1 MQDSQPTD
9 AHPQHSQ
16 PTDARPQYGDDGN
29 ATDNRLGDAV
39 SPYLRMHAD
48 NPVDWREWGPDAF
61 AEAEQRDVPV
71 FVSIGYATCHWCHV
85 MARES
90 FADPEIAA
98 FLRDGFVSVKVDREE
113 RPDVDASAMMG
124 ASAFT
129 ENLGWP
135 LSVYMTPAGRVFYAG
150 TYSPPQPVGDHP
162 SFRQVLAAVRDA
174 WTDRR
179 EEVDANAD
187 GIAAAITAQGST
199 SETCAIPRPHDVHA
213 VVERLAEAEDREH
226 GGFGGAPKFPNAPL
240 LEFLVEAGAD
250 VPTSG
255 ATGLAG
261 RTLRTIARSELRD
274 PVDGGVFRYATRRD
288 WTVPHFERML
298 YDNAGLLAV
307 AGRLATTD
315 PQASASASSSVA
327 TDGSAGADG
336 VGALAAEV
344 ASGIAGFL
352 RDTLRTDD
360 GVFVAAQDSES
371 TIDGR
376 RVEGA
381 WYRLGAEDRARLDP
395 PPLDD
400 QVLTGWN
407 GLAIRGLAIAGAAL
421 GDDVMLADAARAA
434 DRLLETV
441 VVDDRVTI
449 RSSTPRGPS
458 TAAPTIEDVGLLTEG
473 LLELALAT
481 GEVRYATAARRIV
494 DGVLDANG
502 TVVLVG
508 SADPVLAAAGTDPGE
523 QPQTAMRSGTVALA
537 SALSMLAELT
547 GSSAYLTSAEHLV
560 GPRIADGLGQP
571 LGHADALALGLT
583 FGAPAREIVLVL
595 GDPSAD
601 SHTLDDVA
609 HERAGVQQRRGGA
622 TSDNDGLVARV
633 RRERRP
639 GTLVAVVTAEQCR
652 AWAEAGFE
660 LFADRAPT
668 DLAGDTDAR
677 ATEQEQELVV
687 YVCHDRVCDLPVRTL
702 DALEATLS
710 R

>member
-1 MQDSQPTD
+1 MPE
-9 AHPQHSQ
+9 SQ
-16 PTDARPQYGDDGN
+16 PTDARPQHGDDGHP
-29 ATDNRLGDAV
+29 TDNRLGDAV

-61 AEAEQRDVPV
+61 AEAERRDVPV

-90 FADPEIAA
+90 FADPEVAA
-98 FLRDGFVSVKVDREE
+98 ILRDGFVSVKVDREE

-199 SETCAIPRPHDVHA
+199 AETRAIPRPDDVHT

-250 VPTSG
+250 VPASG

-307 AGRLATTD
+307 AGRLATSH
-315 PQASASASSSVA
+315 PQASASSSVA
-327 TDGSAGADG
+327 TDGSDG
-336 VGALAAEV
+336 SDGSDGDGDGDLAAEV

-381 WYRLGAEDRARLDP
+381 WYRLRAEDRARLDP

-407 GLAIRGLAIAGAAL
+407 GLTIRGLAIAGAAL

-441 VVDDRVTI
+441 VVDDRVTV

-458 TAAPTIEDVGLLTEG
+458 TAAPTVEDVGLLTEG

-494 DGVLDANG
+494 DGVLDADG

-547 GSSAYLTSAEHLV
+547 GSSASLTSAEHLV
-560 GPRIADGLGQP
+560 GPRIADGLAQP
-571 LGHADALALGLT
+571 LGHADALALGLA

-595 GDPSAD
+595 GDPSA
-601 SHTLDDVA
+601 S
-609 HERAGVQQRRGGA
+609 E
-622 TSDNDGLVARV
+622 NDGLVARV

-639 GTLVAVVTAEQCR
+639 GTLVAVVTTEQCR
-652 AWAEAGFE
+652 AWADAGFE
-660 LFADRAPT
+660 LFVDRAPT
-668 DLAGDTDAR
+668 DRD
-677 ATEQEQELVV
+677 EQGPVV
-687 YVCHDRVCDLPVRTL
+687 YVCHEMVCDLPVRTL
-702 DALEATLS
+702 AALEATLS
-710 R
+710 T

>member
-1 MQDSQPTD
+1 MQDSQ
-9 AHPQHSQ
+9 
-16 PTDARPQYGDDGN
+16 N
-29 ATDNRLGDAV
+29 TDNRLGDAV

-61 AEAEQRDVPV
+61 AEAVERDVPV

-90 FADPEIAA
+90 FADPEIAGI
-98 FLRDGFVSVKVDREE
+98 LRSGFVSVKVDREE

-129 ENLGWP
+129 ESLGWP

-150 TYSPPQPVGDHP
+150 TYSPPQPVGDHA

-179 EEVDANAD
+179 EEVDANAN
-187 GIAAAITAQGST
+187 GIAAAIAAQGST
-199 SETCAIPRPHDVHA
+199 SEARTIPRPDEVHA
-213 VVERLAEAEDREH
+213 VIDRLADAEDHEH

-240 LEFLVEAGAD
+240 LEFLAEA
-250 VPTSG
+250 
-255 ATGLAG
+255 ATDRPDSAAG
-261 RTLRTIARSELRD
+261 QVLERTLRTIADSELRD

-288 WTVPHFERML
+288 WSVPHYERML

-307 AGRLATTD
+307 AGRLALMGTD
-315 PQASASASSSVA
+315 SAR
-327 TDGSAGADG
+327 
-336 VGALAAEV
+336 ALAAEFAV
-344 ASGIAGFL
+344 GIAGFL
-352 RDTLRTDD
+352 RGTLRTDD

-376 RVEGA
+376 RVEGT

-407 GLAIRGLAIAGAAL
+407 GLAIRGLAITGAAL
-421 GDDVMLADAARAA
+421 RDDAMLHDAARAA
-434 DRLLETV
+434 DRLLDTA
-441 VVDDRVTI
+441 VVDGRVTV
-449 RSSTPRGPS
+449 RSSTPRGVSP
-458 TAAPTIEDVGLLTEG
+458 AAPTIEDVGLLAEG
-473 LLELALAT
+473 LLELSLAT
-481 GEVRYATAARRIV
+481 GDVRYAVAARSIV

-508 SADPVLAAAGTDPGE
+508 AADPVLAAAGTDPGE
-523 QPQTAMRSGTVALA
+523 QPQTALRSGTVALG
-537 SALSMLAELT
+537 SALSMLGELAGVARYRSAAER
-547 GSSAYLTSAEHLV
+547 LV
-560 GPRIADGLGQP
+560 GPRVASGLEQP
-571 LGHADALALGLT
+571 LGHADALALGLG
-583 FGAPAREIVLVL
+583 FAAPAREIVLVRAAPP
-595 GDPSAD
+595 GCSEHAQPDEAAGTNTSVHGEHADPGVRDGRACSEHPAAGGGTD
-601 SHTLDDVA
+601 TDTGGTDDA
-609 HERAGVQQRRGGA
+609 
-622 TSDNDGLVARV
+622 LVARV

-639 GTLVAVVTAEQCR
+639 GTLVAVVTPAQCR
-652 AWAEAGFE
+652 AWAAAGFE
-660 LFADRAPT
+660 LFADRAP
-668 DLAGDTDAR
+668 AGEHEHGPVA
-677 ATEQEQELVV
+677 